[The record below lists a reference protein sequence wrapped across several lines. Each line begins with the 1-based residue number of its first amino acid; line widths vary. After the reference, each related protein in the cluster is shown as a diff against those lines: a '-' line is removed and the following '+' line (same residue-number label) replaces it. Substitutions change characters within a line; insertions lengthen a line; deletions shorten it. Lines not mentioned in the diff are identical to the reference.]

1 MLEQARELMCSLYV
15 EYGLC
20 DASLKASELVDKLLN
35 MECGSGTGRV
45 DYGRKQI

>member
-20 DASLKASELVDKLLN
+20 EISLHASELVDKLIN
-35 MECGSGTGRV
+35 IEIMGE
-45 DYGRKQI
+45 